1 MLKDTLTQL
10 EAKIK
15 TSDNIP
21 EEKKQEYYKLLER
34 LNAEINVLEE
44 TDREKAESISGFTKL
59 SAHETT
65 RQDVN
70 PNLIA
75 HAVEGLSESV
85 REFEASHPRLVSTV
99 NQFCAFLS
107 KLGI

>member
-15 TSDNIP
+15 TSNNIP
-21 EEKKQEYYKLLER
+21 DEKKQEYYRLLEQ
-34 LNAEINVLEE
+34 LNSEINVLKE
-44 TDREKAESISGFTKL
+44 TDRETAESVSGFTKI
-59 SAHETT
+59 STHETT

-70 PNLIA
+70 PDLIA
-75 HAVEGLSESV
+75 HSIEGLAESV